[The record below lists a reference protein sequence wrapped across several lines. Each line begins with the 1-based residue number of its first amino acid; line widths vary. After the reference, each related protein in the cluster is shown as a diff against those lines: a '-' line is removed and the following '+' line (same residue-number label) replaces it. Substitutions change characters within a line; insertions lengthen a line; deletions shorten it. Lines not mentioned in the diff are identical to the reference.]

1 MTSPRAAARPFTF
14 AGCVELRQAL
24 DVHALD
30 ERELMNRIGEVPA
43 GSIFFHTFGYFLRHR
58 TFTTAY
64 GNDFARWAA
73 VEIGDHALAERLA
86 VVDPFAF
93 STIEELREHLVTI
106 LQDHLRG
113 REAERRVEFDRGFHF
128 QQSHVVEVPLGVAAQ
143 TLAEFR
149 AGLATVDESAIYLHT
164 VETRARERRAEGFSE
179 WLRDSL
185 DLPELAERF
194 ERIDPYLTTLE
205 RIRGRLL
212 SLVDV
217 AMDEARR

>member
-1 MTSPRAAARPFTF
+1 MSSRTAARPFRF
-14 AGCVELRQAL
+14 AGCIEVRQTL

-30 ERELMNRIGEVPA
+30 ERELMQRIAEVPA

-58 TFTTAY
+58 AFTTAY

-73 VEIGDHALAERLA
+73 VEIGDSALAERLA

-93 STIEELREHLVTI
+93 SSVEELREHLVTI

-113 REAERRVEFDRGFHF
+113 REVVRRVEFDRGFHF
-128 QQSHVVEVPLGVAAQ
+128 QQSHIVEVPLGVSAE
-143 TLAEFR
+143 TLVEFR
-149 AGLATVDESAIYLHT
+149 AGLATVDESAIYVHT
-164 VETRARERRAEGFSE
+164 VETRAGQRRTEAFSE

-185 DLPELAERF
+185 ALPELAEQFKRA
-194 ERIDPYLTTLE
+194 DPYLTSLE

-212 SLVDV
+212 SLVDT
-217 AMDEARR
+217 ALAEARR

>member
-1 MTSPRAAARPFTF
+1 MTPRTATRPFRF
-14 AGCVELRQAL
+14 SGCVELRQTL

-30 ERELMNRIGEVPA
+30 ERELMHRIAEVPPD
-43 GSIFFHTFGYFLRHR
+43 SIFFHTFGYFLRHR

-73 VEIGDHALAERLA
+73 LEIGDHALSERLA

-93 STIEELREHLVTI
+93 STVEELREHLVTI

-113 REAERRVEFDRGFHF
+113 REAERRMEFDRGFHF
-128 QQSHVVEVPLGVAAQ
+128 QRSHVVEIPLGLAAE
-143 TLAEFR
+143 TLVEFR

-164 VETRARERRAEGFSE
+164 VETRARERRSEAFSE
-179 WLRDSL
+179 WLHDSL
-185 DLPELAERF
+185 ELPALAERF

-205 RIRGRLL
+205 RVRGRLL
-212 SLVDV
+212 GLVDT
-217 AMDEARR
+217 ALDEARR

>member
-1 MTSPRAAARPFTF
+1 MSVSTAKRPFRF

-30 ERELMNRIGEVPA
+30 VRELKQRIEEAPA

-58 TFTTAY
+58 VFTTAY
-64 GNDFARWAA
+64 GNDFARWVAND
-73 VEIGDHALAERLA
+73 IGDQALAERLA

-93 STIEELREHLVTI
+93 SSLDDLREHLVTI

-113 REAERRVEFDRGFHF
+113 RETERRVEFDRGFHF
-128 QQSHVVEVPLGVAAQ
+128 QQSHVVEVPLGVVAH

-149 AGLATVDESAIYLHT
+149 SGLATIDESAIYLHT
-164 VETRARERRAEGFSE
+164 VESRVRERGAEAFAE
-179 WLRDSL
+179 WLREAL
-185 DLPELAERF
+185 ELPELAERF
-194 ERIDPYLTTLE
+194 ERIDPYLTTIE

-217 AMDEARR
+217 ALDEARR

>member
-1 MTSPRAAARPFTF
+1 
-14 AGCVELRQAL
+14 
-24 DVHALD
+24 
-30 ERELMNRIGEVPA
+30 
-43 GSIFFHTFGYFLRHR
+43 
-58 TFTTAY
+58 
-64 GNDFARWAA
+64 
-73 VEIGDHALAERLA
+73 
-86 VVDPFAF
+86 
-93 STIEELREHLVTI
+93 
-106 LQDHLRG
+106 
-113 REAERRVEFDRGFHF
+113 VEFDRGFHF

-149 AGLATVDESAIYLHT
+149 AGLAAVDESAIYLHT
-164 VETRARERRAEGFSE
+164 VETRARERRAEAFSE

-185 DLPELAERF
+185 DLPELADRF

>member
-1 MTSPRAAARPFTF
+1 MTARTATRPFRF
-14 AGCVELRQAL
+14 AGCVELRQTL

-30 ERELMNRIGEVPA
+30 ERELVNRIAEVPA
-43 GSIFFHTFGYFLRHR
+43 RSIFFHTFGYFLRHR
-58 TFTTAY
+58 AFTTAY

-73 VEIGDHALAERLA
+73 LEVGDDALAERLA

-93 STIEELREHLVTI
+93 TTVEALREYLVTI
-106 LQDHLRG
+106 LQEHLRG
-113 REAERRVEFDRGFHF
+113 REAEGRVEFDRGFHF
-128 QQSHVVEVPLGVAAQ
+128 QQSHVVEVPLGVAAE
-143 TLAEFR
+143 TLVEFR

-164 VETRARERRAEGFSE
+164 VETRARDRRAEAFSE

-185 DLPELAERF
+185 ELPALAERF

-212 SLVDV
+212 GLVDV
-217 AMDEARR
+217 ALEEARR

>member
-1 MTSPRAAARPFTF
+1 MSPRTATRPFRF
-14 AGCVELRQAL
+14 AGCVELRQTL

-30 ERELMNRIGEVPA
+30 ERELMNRIAEVPA

-58 TFTTAY
+58 AFTTAY

-73 VEIGDHALAERLA
+73 LEIGDRALAERLA

-93 STIEELREHLVTI
+93 TTVEALREYLVTI
-106 LQDHLRG
+106 LQEHLRG
-113 REAERRVEFDRGFHF
+113 REAEARVEFDRGFHF
-128 QQSHVVEVPLGVAAQ
+128 QQSHVVEVPLGVAAE
-143 TLAEFR
+143 TLVEFR

-164 VETRARERRAEGFSE
+164 VETRARERRAEAFSE
-179 WLRDSL
+179 WLRESL
-185 DLPELAERF
+185 ELPALAERF

-212 SLVDV
+212 GLVD
-217 AMDEARR
+217 AALEEARR

>member
-1 MTSPRAAARPFTF
+1 MSSRTAARPFRF
-14 AGCVELRQAL
+14 AGCIEVRQTL

-30 ERELMNRIGEVPA
+30 ERELMQRIAEVPA

-58 TFTTAY
+58 AFTPAY

-73 VEIGDHALAERLA
+73 VEIGDSALAERLA

-93 STIEELREHLVTI
+93 SSVEELREHLVTI

-113 REAERRVEFDRGFHF
+113 REVVRRVEFDRGFHF
-128 QQSHVVEVPLGVAAQ
+128 QQSHIVEVPLGVSAE
-143 TLAEFR
+143 TLVEFR
-149 AGLATVDESAIYLHT
+149 AGLATVDESAIYVHT
-164 VETRARERRAEGFSE
+164 VETRAGQRRTEAFSE

-185 DLPELAERF
+185 ALPELAEQFKRA
-194 ERIDPYLTTLE
+194 DPYLTSLE

-212 SLVDV
+212 SLVDT
-217 AMDEARR
+217 ALAEARR